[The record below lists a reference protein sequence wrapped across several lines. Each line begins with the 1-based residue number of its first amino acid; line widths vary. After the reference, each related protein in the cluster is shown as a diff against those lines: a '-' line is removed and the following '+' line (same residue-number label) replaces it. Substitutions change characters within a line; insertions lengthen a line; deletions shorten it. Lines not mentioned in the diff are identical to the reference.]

1 LQTPAKAEELEAV
14 IWDHVKDL
22 MCDPERLLGQFED
35 FAHSTSEDE
44 EEDAEAKKFEGHL
57 RRLSREEIR
66 LVDAYQAGIIE
77 LEELKERREKKI
89 AQQREALRA
98 QYEQRAQLRRQAAQ
112 AREVLED
119 LEAFCGR
126 INARLDAATFED
138 KQAILQ
144 LLIERVIVG
153 EDTLEIRHVI
163 PLHGPLG
170 TRKILRPHPIA
181 DCVRM
186 VCTQSR

>member
-1 LQTPAKAEELEAV
+1 
-14 IWDHVKDL
+14 
-22 MCDPERLLGQFED
+22 
-35 FAHSTSEDE
+35 
-44 EEDAEAKKFEGHL
+44 L

-66 LVDAYQAGIIE
+66 LVDAYQAGITK
-77 LEELKERREKKI
+77 LEELKERREKI

-119 LEAFCGR
+119 LEAFCGL
-126 INARLDAATFED
+126 INARLDDATFEE

-163 PLHGPLG
+163 PLHGPPG
-170 TRKILRPHPIA
+170 NPKDSPASPNLRLCPDGVGPSYLA
-181 DCVRM
+181 ERPRL
-186 VCTQSR
+186 TLSASRFRWLSPSSPPRALRV